1 MRALL
6 KVKHNLKREMP
17 LSVLSFDIS
26 GSQIDGA
33 RDYQE
38 DAFLITHLGDADADS
53 AGSMV
58 IVADGMGGHAAG
70 NVASNMAVQT
80 FNRHLSKNF
89 PNENISSVLY
99 EAVLQAN
106 GSITATVS
114 ETAALKGMGCTL
126 VACVLER
133 GQLRWVSVGDSHLY
147 LLRSDTL
154 TKKNADHSYG
164 GFLDRMA
171 EAGTPVEAEAG
182 FSRNMLMSALTGDDI
197 AEIDCPES
205 PLTLKR
211 GDRLILSSDGLDTL
225 DNQEIIRICKAH
237 AAPKACVDALLQA
250 VDDAGAPRQDNTT
263 VIVVDVIEKADA
275 PLEIL
280 AAPAPRVAD
289 VAPGRPTLS
298 AARVSLPVDDDQPRK
313 LSVGIIAAL
322 VLALGAVVGGGVWF
336 LNQQP
341 GTGPTTEIEI
351 EPPAPDQASSS
362 EPDADVTP
370 STMTVEKPTTPA
382 QPVVNANPKPST
394 ATASAKRGQFRDGL
408 RGGGQGPLMTWIRAG
423 SFTMG
428 NPLAMNASERPE
440 HKVIL
445 KSFAIGV
452 HEITVGDYRRFATAT
467 GTKMPKLGPMAEQDD
482 LPITYVSWN
491 DALAYAKWLSQ
502 QTGKEYNL
510 PTEAQWEYVARAG
523 TETSF
528 WWGRGLGRGNAHC
541 FACDTGLDPRQP
553 TAVGRFKPNAFGVY
567 DTAGNA
573 QEWVYDCFHSSYDG
587 APDDGSVF
595 EGGDCNVRV
604 LRGGGYGSGPD
615 RMTSSARDKL
625 RVDRGNDQSGL
636 RVVRRN

>member
-1 MRALL
+1 M
-6 KVKHNLKREMP
+6 
-17 LSVLSFDIS
+17 SVLSFDIS

-38 DAFLITHLGDADADS
+38 DAFLITHLGDADGDS

-89 PNENISSVLY
+89 PNDNISNVLY

-147 LLRSDTL
+147 LLRGSDL

-205 PLTLKR
+205 PLQLKR
-211 GDRLILSSDGLDTL
+211 GDRVILSSDGLDTL
-225 DNQEIIRICKAH
+225 DQHQIIVICKSH
-237 AAPKACVDALLQA
+237 PAPKACVDALLRA
-250 VDDAGAPRQDNTT
+250 VNDAGAPRQDNTT
-263 VIVVDVIEKADA
+263 VIVIDVVEKAEA
-275 PLEIL
+275 VVEVR
-280 AAPAPRVAD
+280 AAPAPQLED
-289 VAPGRPTLS
+289 LAPVQSAGRA
-298 AARVSLPVDDDQPRK
+298 AARAHPPVEDAEPRRRWFGLVIGSL
-313 LSVGIIAAL
+313 
-322 VLALGAVVGGGVWF
+322 LALLAAGGGGYWWF
-336 LNQQP
+336 LHNQ
-341 GTGPTTEIEI
+341 GTASATNAAAPAIEI
-351 EPPAPDQASSS
+351 EADDTDKVADASIDNASVTAASKAPLAAAPPAPQVPAATA
-362 EPDADVTP
+362 PAAP
-370 STMTVEKPTTPA
+370 ST
-382 QPVVNANPKPST
+382 
-394 ATASAKRGQFRDGL
+394 RGQFRDGL
-408 RGGGQGPLMTWIRAG
+408 RGGGQGPLMSWVPSG

-428 NPLAMNASERPE
+428 NPLALTADERPE
-440 HKVIL
+440 HAVTL

-452 HEITVGDYRRFATAT
+452 YEITVGEYRKFAQAT
-467 GTKMPKLGPMAEQDD
+467 GTKLPKLGPLADQNEV
-482 LPITYVSWN
+482 PITFVSWN
-491 DALAYAKWLSQ
+491 HALAYAKWLSQ
-502 QTGKEYNL
+502 QTGKEYSL
-510 PTEAQWEYVARAG
+510 PSEAQWEYAARAG
-523 TETSF
+523 SNTPY
-528 WWGRGLGRGNAHC
+528 WWGRGVGRGNAHC
-541 FACDTGLDPRQP
+541 FACDTGFDPRQP
-553 TAVGRFKPNAFGVY
+553 TAVGRFKPNAFGLY

-573 QEWVYDCFHSSYDG
+573 QEWVYDCFHSSYEG
-587 APDDGSVF
+587 APTDGSVF
-595 EGGDCNVRV
+595 EGGDCTVRV

-615 RMTSSARDKL
+615 RMTNSARDKL
-625 RVDRGNDQSGL
+625 RVERGNDQSGL

>member
-1 MRALL
+1 
-6 KVKHNLKREMP
+6 MP

-53 AGSMV
+53 AGSMI

-89 PNENISSVLY
+89 PNEHISSVLY

-147 LLRSDTL
+147 LLRNGTL
-154 TKKNADHSYG
+154 SKKNADHSYG

-197 AEIDCPES
+197 AEIDCPDS
-205 PLTLKR
+205 PLELKR

-225 DNQEIIRICKAH
+225 DHPDIINISKAH
-237 AAPKACVDALLQA
+237 ASPKACVDALLQA
-250 VDDAGAPRQDNTT
+250 VDNAGAPRQDNTT
-263 VIVVDVIEKADA
+263 VIVVDVVEKSEA
-275 PLEIL
+275 PLEIV
-280 AAPAPRVAD
+280 AAPAPRVEE
-289 VAPGRPTLS
+289 VAP
-298 AARVSLPVDDDQPRK
+298 ARAKVSTAHTSLPVDDDQPRK
-313 LSVGIIAAL
+313 FSGGIIAAL
-322 VLALGAVVGGGVWF
+322 VLAVIAVGGGGFWF

-341 GTGPTTEIEI
+341 SQAPRTAIEVEPSEPKQASEPAPAGEATPPTPEIE
-351 EPPAPDQASSS
+351 EPTAA
-362 EPDADVTP
+362 EPVAR
-370 STMTVEKPTTPA
+370 PTA
-382 QPVVNANPKPST
+382 KPST
-394 ATASAKRGQFRDGL
+394 ATAGAKRGQFRDGL
-408 RGGGQGPLMTWIRAG
+408 RGGGQGPLMTWVRAG

-428 NPLAMNASERPE
+428 NPLAMNADERPE
-440 HKVIL
+440 HNVTL
-445 KSFAIGV
+445 KAFAIGV
-452 HEITVGDYRRFATAT
+452 HEVTVADYKKFAQAT
-467 GTKMPKLGPMAEQDD
+467 GTKMPKLGPMADQDD
-482 LPITYVSWN
+482 VPITYVSWN

-510 PTEAQWEYVARAG
+510 PSEAQWEYVARAG
-523 TETSF
+523 TDTAY
-528 WWGRGLGRGNAHC
+528 WWGRELGRGNAHC

-573 QEWVYDCFHSSYDG
+573 QEWVYDCFHSSYEG
-587 APDDGSVF
+587 APADGGVF
-595 EGGDCNVRV
+595 EGGECNLRV

-615 RMTSSARDKL
+615 RMTGSARDKL

>member
-1 MRALL
+1 
-6 KVKHNLKREMP
+6 

-89 PNENISSVLY
+89 PNENISNILY

-147 LLRSDTL
+147 LLRDGDL
-154 TKKNADHSYG
+154 IKKNADHSYG

-205 PLTLKR
+205 SLQLRR
-211 GDRLILSSDGLDTL
+211 GDRIILSSDGLDTL
-225 DNQEIIRICKAH
+225 DKRQIIDICKAQ

-250 VDDAGAPRQDNTT
+250 VNDAGAPRQDNTT
-263 VIVVDVIEKADA
+263 VIVIDVIEKAEA
-275 PLEIL
+275 PLEMV
-280 AAPAPRVAD
+280 APPAPRV
-289 VAPGRPTLS
+289 V
-298 AARVSLPVDDDQPRK
+298 
-313 LSVGIIAAL
+313 
-322 VLALGAVVGGGVWF
+322 
-336 LNQQP
+336 
-341 GTGPTTEIEI
+341 E
-351 EPPAPDQASSS
+351 QA
-362 EPDADVTP
+362 
-370 STMTVEKPTTPA
+370 PA
-382 QPVVNANPKPST
+382 QPTVRAARATLPVEAETPRKPFDILRTAVLLALIAAGGGGYWYWSQSQGTAPAVVPAVTDIEAEGEPEQAALAADVPPQTAEHEQPTAVAQLVTPVEPQPKPAPEAV
-394 ATASAKRGQFRDGL
+394 ATPSRRGQFRDGL
-408 RGGGQGPLMTWIRAG
+408 RGGGQGPLMTWVPAG

-428 NPLAMNASERPE
+428 NPLALTADERPE
-440 HKVIL
+440 HTVTL

-452 HEITVGDYRRFATAT
+452 HEVTVDDYRKFARAT
-467 GTKMPKLGPMAEQDD
+467 GTKMPKLGPMADQNDI
-482 LPITYVSWN
+482 PITFVSWN

-502 QTGKEYNL
+502 QTGKEYSL
-510 PTEAQWEYVARAG
+510 PTEAQWEYAARAG
-523 TETSF
+523 TSTPY
-528 WWGRGLGRGNAHC
+528 WWGRGVGRSNAHC
-541 FACDTGLDPRQP
+541 FSCDTGLDPRQP
-553 TAVGRFKPNAFGVY
+553 TAVGRFKPNAFGLY

-573 QEWVYDCFHSSYDG
+573 QEWVYDCFHASYEG

-595 EGGDCNVRV
+595 EGGDCTVRV

-615 RMTSSARDKL
+615 KLTSSTRDKL
-625 RVDRGNDQSGL
+625 RVERGNDQSGL

>member
-1 MRALL
+1 
-6 KVKHNLKREMP
+6 MP

-147 LLRSDTL
+147 LLRSGTL

-205 PLTLKR
+205 ALPLKR

-225 DNQEIIRICKAH
+225 DNHQIIDICKAS
-237 AAPKACVDALLQA
+237 AGPKACVDALLKA
-250 VDDAGAPRQDNTT
+250 VDDAAAPRQDNTT
-263 VIVVDVIEKADA
+263 VIVIDVIEKAEA
-275 PLEIL
+275 PLEI
-280 AAPAPRVAD
+280 AVAPAPRHEVI
-289 VAPGRPTLS
+289 APVS
-298 AARVSLPVDDDQPRK
+298 ATVSATHASVPVHDDQPRK
-313 LSVGIIAAL
+313 LSATIIAAL
-322 VLALGAVVGGGVWF
+322 VLALLAVGGGLWF
-336 LNQQP
+336 FMQQP
-341 GTGPTTEIEI
+341 HKAPPTAIEI
-351 EPPAPDQASSS
+351 ESATPGTASDATPDSDIIPLAP
-362 EPDADVTP
+362 
-370 STMTVEKPTTPA
+370 VEKLPITPA
-382 QPVVNANPKPST
+382 QPMPDATPTPS
-394 ATASAKRGQFRDGL
+394 AASARDKRGQFRDGL

-428 NPLAMNASERPE
+428 NPLAMTADERPE
-440 HKVIL
+440 HTVTL
-445 KSFAIGV
+445 KPFAIGV
-452 HEITVGDYRRFATAT
+452 HEITVADYRKFAQAT

-502 QTGKEYNL
+502 QTGKEYSL

-523 TETSF
+523 TDTPY
-528 WWGRGLGRGNAHC
+528 WWGRGIGRGNAHC

-553 TAVGRFKPNAFGVY
+553 TAVGRFKPNGFGVY

-573 QEWVYDCFHSSYDG
+573 QEWVYDCFHPNYEG
-587 APDDGSVF
+587 APTDGSVF

-625 RVDRGNDQSGL
+625 RVERGNDQSGL